1 MTSSQFISH
10 PVYCREPDLA
20 FLARAVASGSKTE
33 ACGREVKRR
42 YAGLMQSTRVI
53 VRGLLG
59 TAIGAVLLWLAVR
72 DVDTEQAW
80 AAAHSASLVWIL
92 IGMALYFVDIL
103 LRIARWQRLL
113 RPTMDL
119 SYPAV
124 AEALVVGY
132 AVNNLLPARLGE
144 VFRAD
149 YLKRR
154 QGLSRSAA
162 LGTIAIERLC
172 DGVIILSV
180 FIAGL
185 CAVNAAS
192 RQVWTGLVSAA
203 AVAGVGLLVVILLIA
218 GAVRWHTRIAGRFA
232 WLQSQLAA
240 MARSISSLSLVDLRP
255 VFLLSVLIWFIE
267 AHAIDSMMRAFG
279 VTVGWSGLCVVVGA
293 ASLSALL
300 PSAPGYAGSLQ
311 IAFVLALST
320 VGVPAPLGL
329 LSATATQ
336 IFLLGSLTLVGML
349 ILAVN
354 QFRPQLPPE
363 ADQPSPRPRD

>member
-1 MTSSQFISH
+1 M
-10 PVYCREPDLA
+10 A
-20 FLARAVASGSKTE
+20 
-33 ACGREVKRR
+33 
-42 YAGLMQSTRVI
+42 STRVI

-59 TAIGAVLLWLAVR
+59 VAIGAVLLWLALR
-72 DVDTEQAW
+72 DVDTRQAW
-80 AAAHSASLVWIL
+80 AAARSASLAWIFF
-92 IGMALYFVDIL
+92 GMALYFVDIL
-103 LRIARWQRLL
+103 LQIARWQRLL

-144 VFRAD
+144 FFRAD
-149 YLKRR
+149 YLGRR
-154 QGLSRSAA
+154 HGLARSAV
-162 LGTIAIERLC
+162 LGTIAIERLF
-172 DGVIILSV
+172 DGVIVLAV

-185 CAVNAAS
+185 VALSLAPHQELTVLTTAAALAGF
-192 RQVWTGLVSAA
+192 GLVMI
-203 AVAGVGLLVVILLIA
+203 ILLIA
-218 GAVRWHTRIAGRFA
+218 VTLRWHSLVAARSP
-232 WLQSQLAA
+232 WLGARLAI
-240 MARSISSLSLVDLRP
+240 MAQSISSLSLAEIRP
-255 VFLLSVLIWFIE
+255 ICLLSLLIWLIE

-279 VTVGWSGLCVVVGA
+279 VMVGWSGLCVVVGA

-320 VGVPAPLGL
+320 VGVPAPLSL

-349 ILAVN
+349 ILLVH
-354 QFRPQLPPE
+354 QFRPHLSAEPSQ
-363 ADQPSPRPRD
+363 QPLRARD

>member
-1 MTSSQFISH
+1 M
-10 PVYCREPDLA
+10 L
-20 FLARAVASGSKTE
+20 
-33 ACGREVKRR
+33 
-42 YAGLMQSTRVI
+42 STRVI

-59 TAIGAVLLWLAVR
+59 TSIGAVLFWLALR
-72 DVDTEQAW
+72 DVDTDEAW
-80 AAAHSASLVWIL
+80 AAAHSASLAWIL

-154 QGLSRSAA
+154 HGLARSAA

-172 DGVIILSV
+172 DGVIIVAV

-192 RQVWTGLVSAA
+192 QQIWTVLATAA
-203 AVAGVGLLVVILLIA
+203 ALATFGLLAVVLLIA
-218 GAVRWHTRIAGRFA
+218 IAVRWHTRIAGRFA
-232 WLQSQLAA
+232 WLQSQLAS
-240 MARSISSLSLVDLRP
+240 MARSILSLSLVDLRP

-279 VTVGWSGLCVVVGA
+279 VIVGWSGLCVVVGA

-320 VGVPAPLGL
+320 VGVPAPLGI

-349 ILAVN
+349 ILVVS
-354 QFRPQLPPE
+354 QFLPHLPPE
-363 ADQPSPRPRD
+363 PDQPSLRARD